1 MRGFYPGQAEGRR
14 RRLHLLFLA
23 ALVLAKAGSAL
34 IRENVPDVATHLK
47 DFHVPTLLPGITV
60 TTSPTDYSVINRF
73 QDPTVRERP
82 LGSGRKDI
90 LGKRGSR
97 PQSPSNCHSINSLLV
112 PQELVHRKTPIAKAM
127 MPRRGE
133 QNEPPVMPP
142 SSSLISFGRS
152 RLTGGVAV
160 STWTPRSDRRDDLC
174 IDPPAAAV
182 VVSCD
187 LSSHS
192 DQARHLQHRTGSS
205 PWGDADHRL
214 EDQTQAEAGHA
225 RA

>member
-160 STWTPRSDRRDDLC
+160 STWTPTVRSPGRSLHRPTCRCGCGFVRSIISLR
-174 IDPPAAAV
+174 PSKASPASNWV
-182 VVSCD
+182 VA
-187 LSSHS
+187 L
-192 DQARHLQHRTGSS
+192 G
-205 PWGDADHRL
+205 
-214 EDQTQAEAGHA
+214 
-225 RA
+225 